1 MPANAPTHK
10 APSVDEAPDGVLD
23 PETIPARGATVR
35 ITPYDDMAYRDWIYL
50 FVGNHYTDDIP
61 IGSSAVG
68 KDVEFVVAAKEF
80 IANDNNI
87 LPIRYEVER
96 APATIRNRNRNRKN
110 KKLPRTLR
118 EESLTLDL
126 LLKAPFES
134 AAILDLSTE
143 NYVASVSKPPKE
155 TPAFTRMTR
164 EANWGTAPYVY
175 SCSDKSIATIDSAS
189 GEVTAVRNGTCTI
202 TATDTL
208 NQTQHYELTIKGIL
222 ELHHLTHRADW
233 EGMKVLCMQAKVLP
247 VSLAQ
252 IKRFW
257 SLYYPTSG
265 QVGEYLG
272 WLHYPVWT
280 GDELGAGTA
289 WSYDLNG
296 SHVNENASGDDIGTF
311 RQAVGIKR
319 D

>member
-1 MPANAPTHK
+1 MPANAPPHN

-35 ITPYDDMAYRDWIYL
+35 VTPYDDMAYRDRVYL
-50 FVGNHYTDDIP
+50 FVGDHYTDDIP

-68 KDVEFVVAAKEF
+68 KDVEFVVPANEF

-96 APATIRNRNRNRKN
+96 APATISNKKNN
-110 KKLPRTLR
+110 KKLTRTLR
-118 EESLTLDL
+118 EESLILDL

-143 NYVASVSKPPKE
+143 NYVASVNKPPRE
-155 TPAFTRMTR
+155 TPEFTRMTR

-175 SCSDKSIATIDSAS
+175 SCSDESIATIHSAS

-202 TATDTL
+202 TATDTM
-208 NQTQHYELTIKGIL
+208 NQTQRYELTIKGIL
-222 ELHHLTHRADW
+222 ELHHLTHSADW

-247 VSLAQ
+247 VSLSQ

-257 SLYYPTSG
+257 SLYYLTSG

-311 RQAVGIKR
+311 HQAVGIKR

>member
-1 MPANAPTHK
+1 MLANAPTLN

-23 PETIPARGATVR
+23 PEKIPARGATVR
-35 ITPYDDMAYRDWIYL
+35 ITPYDDMAYRDWVYL
-50 FVGNHYTDDIP
+50 FVGDHYTDDIP
-61 IGSSAVG
+61 IGSSAVD

-96 APATIRNRNRNRKN
+96 APDTIRNKKN
-110 KKLPRTLR
+110 KNLARTLR

-134 AAILDLSTE
+134 AATLDLSSK
-143 NYVASVSKPPKE
+143 NYLASVNKPPRE
-155 TPAFTRMTR
+155 TPAYTRMTR

-175 SCSDKSIATIDSAS
+175 SCSDESIATIHSAS
-189 GEVTAVRNGTCTI
+189 GEVTALRNGTCTI
-202 TATDTL
+202 TATDNL
-208 NQTQHYELTIKGIL
+208 NQTQRYELTIKGIL
-222 ELHHLTHRADW
+222 ELHHLTHSADW

-311 RQAVGIKR
+311 HQAVGIKR